1 MLLAKFYN
9 NLPEN
14 LDLRTLWFAIHQR
27 MQVRSTTYYA
37 FISVLQGVVDILLVI
52 SRYWNSRI
60 GWESWTAPALV
71 PNSQWVRVHIVHFVH
86 RHILCRHTP
95 VQNLKML
102 SREVIC

>member
-1 MLLAKFYN
+1 MVRHPPEDAGEEYYLLRFHLY
-9 NLPEN
+9 
-14 LDLRTLWFAIHQR
+14 
-27 MQVRSTTYYA
+27 
-37 FISVLQGVVDILLVI
+37 VLQGVVDILLVM

-71 PNSQWVRVHIVHFVH
+71 PTSQWVKVHIVHFIH
-86 RHILCRHTP
+86 RHMLCRHTP